1 MKKRAV
7 GIGIIM
13 ASGMFLWFSPLPYL
27 IRGYWNH
34 EPFYR
39 GMPASYWGKRLRRDI
54 PPLPAVAE
62 KFLPPSPLTR
72 TAMGTLTAG
81 GRAALPVLAELLK
94 HKNKNTR
101 AWAG

>member
-39 GMPASYWGKRLRRDI
+39 GMPASYWGKRLSRDI
-54 PPLPAVAE
+54 PPLPPVAE
-62 KFLPPSPLTR
+62 KVLPPTLLTR
-72 TAMGTLTAG
+72 TAMGTLTDAG
-81 GRAALPVLAELLK
+81 SSALPAVVELLK
-94 HKNKNTR
+94 HKNEQTR
-101 AWAG
+101 LAAV